1 MAGTVSG
8 ASMVKYRPKRDTSL
22 PRSVLRER
30 ANVSVTFESYTLA
43 QDAAGEEVQAWTT
56 MATRQGLLLPMSGSQ
71 RAERSATHTLSV
83 RFVSGL
89 TRDLRLS
96 IGDVTYEIH
105 DVIDV
110 DSDGREHVCRVRAIE
125 EG

>member
-1 MAGTVSG
+1 MAGTLPGPQV
-8 ASMVKYRPKRDTSL
+8 VKYRPKRDTSL

-30 ANVSVTFESYTLA
+30 ANVTVTFQDYTLS
-43 QDAAGEEVQAWTT
+43 QDAAGEETKTWATL
-56 MATRQGLLLPMSGSQ
+56 ATRQGLFLPLSGSQ

-89 TRDLRLS
+89 TRDLRLQ
-96 IGDVTYEIH
+96 IDGTMYEIH

-110 DSDGREHVCRVRAIE
+110 DSDGREHVCRIRAIE
-125 EG
+125 VG